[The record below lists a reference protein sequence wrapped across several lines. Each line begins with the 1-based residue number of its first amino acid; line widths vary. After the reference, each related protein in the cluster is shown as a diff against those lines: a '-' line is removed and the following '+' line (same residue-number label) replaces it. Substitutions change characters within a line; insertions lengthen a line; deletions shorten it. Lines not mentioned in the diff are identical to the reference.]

1 MYSNSSIDFGLIYDF
16 NQKEIFI
23 ANQNNITM
31 NGERCSVSENNT
43 VGDSILCTGFPSW
56 RSYDSSTLIS
66 FNNKIKDWKKIRLL
80 GSAALSLSWVARGY
94 ADAYIED
101 DIRIWDVAA
110 GLALVKASGG
120 EIFLDQ
126 KNKNSNFV
134 KAIATNGKIPI
145 SKLL

>member
-1 MYSNSSIDFGLIYDF
+1 M
-16 NQKEIFI
+16 
-23 ANQNNITM
+23 
-31 NGERCSVSENNT
+31 
-43 VGDSILCTGFPSW
+43 
-56 RSYDSSTLIS
+56 
-66 FNNKIKDWKKIRLL
+66 